1 MQEINLNIKLTGEL
15 AAMINE
21 MLNRGYSTS
30 AEDLIRASIISYGTH
45 LGLISPKML
54 HKDVIEKIKAS
65 GKQYTDNE
73 IIAQIENL

>member
-15 AAMINE
+15 AAMVNE

-30 AEDLIRASIISYGTH
+30 SEDLIRASIISYGTH
-45 LGLISPKML
+45 LGVMSPKTL
-54 HKDVIEKIKAS
+54 HKEVIKKIKAS
-65 GKQYTDNE
+65 GKKYTDDE